1 MKKNDETKAIRVKR
15 YKNRMKSAD
24 KAPYLMRVVPNGEVH
39 LDDILREVAKNT
51 GWTLPTVRMYYNVLL
66 EQLKKE
72 LQQGHKV
79 KTALG
84 TFEPAISG
92 TVPYADSKLDPEKN
106 KVYVK
111 VTPPAAWRKTL
122 AKVTPV
128 LVGGP
133 ESALMIGEVFTGA
146 LGAKGYN
153 VVVPGQS
160 FVVTG
165 DGFLEDGVLS
175 VLLTDTKGV
184 SHDVTV
190 EARKK
195 TALVCTLAGTA
206 AKGKATLEVVLAGEE
221 PDTYRFTASRK
232 VTVAR
237 SSCDETVSGR
247 EQR

>member
-1 MKKNDETKAIRVKR
+1 MKKKDETKAIKVKR

-24 KAPYLMRVVPNGEVH
+24 KAPYLMRVVSNGEVH
-39 LDDILREVAKNT
+39 LDEILAEVAKTT
-51 GWTLPTVRMYYNVLL
+51 GWTLPTVRMYYNAFF
-66 EQLKKE
+66 EE
-72 LQQGHKV
+72 LMEDLQKGYKV

-92 TVPYADSKLDPEKN
+92 SFPCQDSPFDPKKN
-106 KVYVK
+106 KVYIK
-111 VTPPAAWRKTL
+111 VTPPDELRKAL

-128 LVGGP
+128 IVGGP
-133 ESALMIGEVFTGA
+133 ESALMVAEVFTGA

-153 VVVPGQS
+153 VVTSGES

-165 DGFLEDGVLS
+165 DGFLEDGILS
-175 VLLTDTKGV
+175 VSLTDAKGV

-195 TALVCTLAGTA
+195 TALVCMLAGTA

-232 VTVAR
+232 VTVR
-237 SSCDETVSGR
+237 
-247 EQR
+247 

>member
-1 MKKNDETKAIRVKR
+1 MKKKDETRTIKVKC

-24 KAPYLMRVVPNGEVH
+24 KAPYLMRVVSNGEVR

-51 GWTLPTVRMYYNVLL
+51 GWTLPTVRMYYNAFFELL
-66 EQLKKE
+66 QKE
-72 LQQGHKV
+72 LQKGKKV

-92 TVPYADSKLDPEKN
+92 SFPCQDSPFDPKKN
-106 KVYVK
+106 KVYIK
-111 VTPPAAWRKTL
+111 VTPPESWQKAL

-128 LVGGP
+128 MVGGP
-133 ESALMIGEVFTGA
+133 ESALMVAEVFTGA

-153 VVVPGQS
+153 VVVSGQS

-175 VLLTDTKGV
+175 VSLKDAKGV
-184 SHDVTV
+184 SRAVTV

-195 TALVCTLAGTA
+195 TALVCTFAGTA

-232 VTVAR
+232 VTVR
-237 SSCDETVSGR
+237 
-247 EQR
+247 

>member
-1 MKKNDETKAIRVKR
+1 MKKKDETKAIKVKP

-24 KAPYLMRVVPNGEVH
+24 KAPYLMRVVSNGEVH
-39 LDDILREVAKNT
+39 LDDILQEMAKQT
-51 GWTLPTVRMYYNVLL
+51 GWTLPTVRMYYNVFFEKLT
-66 EQLKKE
+66 EE
-72 LQQGHKV
+72 LQQGKKV

-92 TVPYADSKLDPEKN
+92 SFPCEDSPFDPKKN
-106 KVYVK
+106 KVYIK
-111 VTPPAAWRKTL
+111 VTPPESWQKAL

-128 LVGGP
+128 IVGGP
-133 ESALMIGEVFTGA
+133 EGDLMVAEVFTVA

-153 VVVPGQS
+153 VVVSGQS

-165 DGFLEDGVLS
+165 DGFLEDGILS
-175 VLLTDTKGV
+175 VTLTDAKGV
-184 SHDVTV
+184 SHAVTV

-195 TALVCTLAGTA
+195 TALVCMLAGTA

-232 VTVAR
+232 VTVR
-237 SSCDETVSGR
+237 
-247 EQR
+247 

>member
-1 MKKNDETKAIRVKR
+1 MKKKDGTKAIRVKR

-24 KAPYLMRVVPNGEVH
+24 KAPYLMRVVSNGEVH
-39 LDDILREVAKNT
+39 LDEILQEVAKNT
-51 GWTLPTVRMYYNVLL
+51 GWTVPTVRMYYNSFFELL
-66 EQLKKE
+66 QKE
-72 LQQGHKV
+72 LQKGKKV

-92 TVPYADSKLDPEKN
+92 SFPNVDSPFDPKKN
-106 KVYVK
+106 KVYIK
-111 VTPPAAWRKTL
+111 VTPPDELRKAL

-128 LVGGP
+128 MVGGP
-133 ESALMIGEVFTGA
+133 ESELMVSEVFTGA

-153 VVVPGQS
+153 VVVSGQS

-175 VLLTDTKGV
+175 VSLTDAKGV
-184 SHDVTV
+184 SHDATV
-190 EARKK
+190 ETRKK

-232 VTVAR
+232 VTVR
-237 SSCDETVSGR
+237 
-247 EQR
+247 

>member
-1 MKKNDETKAIRVKR
+1 MKKNDTEKAIKVKR

-39 LDDILREVAKNT
+39 LDDILQEVAKNT
-51 GWTLPTVRMYYNVLL
+51 GWTVPTVRMYYNAFFEELM
-66 EQLKKE
+66 EE
-72 LQQGHKV
+72 LQKGYKV

-92 TVPYADSKLDPEKN
+92 SFPCQDSPFDPKKN
-106 KVYVK
+106 KVYIK
-111 VTPPAAWRKTL
+111 VTPPDELRKAL

-128 LVGGP
+128 IVGDP
-133 ESALMIGEVFTGA
+133 ESELMVAEVFTGA

-153 VVVPGQS
+153 VVVSGQS

-165 DGFLEDGVLS
+165 DGFLEDGILS
-175 VLLTDTKGV
+175 VSLNDAKGV
-184 SHDVTV
+184 CHAVTV

-221 PDTYRFTASRK
+221 PDTFRFTASRK
-232 VTVAR
+232 VTVR
-237 SSCDETVSGR
+237 
-247 EQR
+247 

>member
-1 MKKNDETKAIRVKR
+1 MKKKDETKAIRVKR

-24 KAPYLMRVVPNGEVH
+24 KAPYLMRVASNGEVH
-39 LDDILREVAKNT
+39 LDDILQDVAKST
-51 GWTLPTVRMYYNVLL
+51 GWTLPTVRMYYNSFFELL
-66 EQLKKE
+66 QKE
-72 LQQGHKV
+72 LQEGKKV

-92 TVPYADSKLDPEKN
+92 SLPCQDSPFDPKRN
-106 KVYVK
+106 KVYIK
-111 VTPPAAWRKTL
+111 VTPPESLQKAL

-128 LVGGP
+128 IVGGP
-133 ESALMIGEVFTGA
+133 ESELMIGEVFTGV

-153 VVVPGQS
+153 VVVSGQS

-175 VLLTDTKGV
+175 VSLKDAKGV
-184 SHDVTV
+184 SHDVTI
-190 EARKK
+190 ETRKK
-195 TALVCTLAGTA
+195 TALVCTLSEAA

-232 VTVAR
+232 VTVR
-237 SSCDETVSGR
+237 
-247 EQR
+247 

>member
-1 MKKNDETKAIRVKR
+1 MKKKDETKTIKVKR

-24 KAPYLMRVVPNGEVH
+24 KAPYLMRVVSNGEVH
-39 LDDILREVAKNT
+39 LDDILQEVAKST
-51 GWTLPTVRMYYNVLL
+51 GWTLPTVRMYYDVFF
-66 EQLKKE
+66 EQLKEE
-72 LQQGHKV
+72 LQRGHKV

-92 TVPYADSKLDPEKN
+92 SFPCEDTPFDPRKN

-111 VTPPAAWRKTL
+111 VTPPESWRKAL
-122 AKVTPV
+122 AKLTPV
-128 LVGGP
+128 MVGGP
-133 ESALMIGEVFTGA
+133 ESDLMVAEVFTGA

-153 VVVPGQS
+153 VIVSGQS

-165 DGFLEDGVLS
+165 DGFLEDGGLS
-175 VLLTDTKGV
+175 VSLKDAKGI

-232 VTVAR
+232 VTVR
-237 SSCDETVSGR
+237 
-247 EQR
+247 

>member
-1 MKKNDETKAIRVKR
+1 MKKKDETKAIKVKP

-24 KAPYLMRVVPNGEVH
+24 KAPYLMRVVSNGEMH
-39 LDDILREVAKNT
+39 LDDILQEVAKET
-51 GWTLPTVRMYYNVLL
+51 GWTLPTVRMYYNAFF
-66 EQLKKE
+66 EQLKEE
-72 LQQGHKV
+72 LQQGNKV
-79 KTALG
+79 KTAIG
-84 TFEPAISG
+84 TFELAISG
-92 TVPYADSKLDPEKN
+92 TVPHVDSPLDPKKN
-106 KVYVK
+106 KIYVK
-111 VTPPAAWRKTL
+111 ITPPVAWRKEL

-128 LVGGP
+128 VVGGP

-153 VVVPGQS
+153 VVVSGQS

-175 VLLTDTKGV
+175 VSLTDAKGV
-184 SHDVTV
+184 SHAVTV
-190 EARKK
+190 ETRKK

-232 VTVAR
+232 VTVR
-237 SSCDETVSGR
+237 
-247 EQR
+247 

>member
-1 MKKNDETKAIRVKR
+1 MKKNDETKAIRVKP

-24 KAPYLMRVVPNGEVH
+24 KAPYLMRVVSNGEVH
-39 LDDILREVAKNT
+39 LDDILQEVARET
-51 GWTLPTVRMYYNVLL
+51 GWTLPTVRMYYNAFF
-66 EQLKKE
+66 EQLQKE

-79 KTALG
+79 KTAIG

-92 TVPYADSKLDPEKN
+92 SFPAEDSPFDPKKN
-106 KVYVK
+106 KVYIK
-111 VTPPAAWRKTL
+111 VTPPEKLRKAL

-128 LVGGP
+128 IVGGP
-133 ESALMIGEVFTGA
+133 ESELMVAEVFAGA

-153 VVVPGQS
+153 VIVPGQS

-175 VLLTDTKGV
+175 VSLKDAKGV
-184 SHDVTV
+184 SHVVTV
-190 EARKK
+190 EDHKK

-206 AKGKATLEVVLAGEE
+206 AKGKATLEVVLAGDE

-232 VTVAR
+232 VTV
-237 SSCDETVSGR
+237 
-247 EQR
+247 Q

>member
-1 MKKNDETKAIRVKR
+1 MKKKDETKAIKVQRS
-15 YKNRMKSAD
+15 KNRMKSAD
-24 KAPYLMRVVPNGEVH
+24 KAPYLMRVVSNGEVH
-39 LDDILREVAKNT
+39 LDDILREVAKET
-51 GWTLPTVRMYYNVLL
+51 GWTVPTVRMYYNAFF
-66 EQLKKE
+66 EQLTEE
-72 LQQGHKV
+72 LQQGKKV

-92 TVPYADSKLDPEKN
+92 SFPCQDSPFDPKKN
-106 KVYVK
+106 KVYIK
-111 VTPPAAWRKTL
+111 VTPPESWQKAL

-128 LVGGP
+128 IVGGP
-133 ESALMIGEVFTGA
+133 ESALMVAEVFTGA

-153 VVVPGQS
+153 VVVSGQS

-175 VLLTDTKGV
+175 VSLKDAKGV
-184 SHDVTV
+184 KHVATI

-232 VTVAR
+232 VTVR
-237 SSCDETVSGR
+237 
-247 EQR
+247 

>member
-1 MKKNDETKAIRVKR
+1 MKKNDETKAIKVKR
-15 YKNRMKSAD
+15 YKNRMKTAD
-24 KAPYLMRVVPNGEVH
+24 KAPYLMRVASNGEVH
-39 LDDILREVAKNT
+39 LDDILQEVAKQT
-51 GWTLPTVRMYYNVLL
+51 GWALPTVRMYYDVFF
-66 EQLKKE
+66 EQLTEE
-72 LQQGHKV
+72 LQKGNKV

-92 TVPYADSKLDPEKN
+92 SFPCEDSPFDPKKN
-106 KVYVK
+106 KVYIK
-111 VTPPAAWRKTL
+111 VTPPDELRKAL

-128 LVGGP
+128 VVGGP

-153 VVVPGQS
+153 VVVSGES

-165 DGFLEDGVLS
+165 DGFLEDGILS
-175 VLLTDTKGV
+175 VSLKDATGV

-221 PDTYRFTASRK
+221 PGTYRFTVSRK
-232 VTVAR
+232 VTVRASR
-237 SSCDETVSGR
+237 VGHAG
-247 EQR
+247 